1 MMSQD
6 VSESIVSRE
15 NCNTSSLYS
24 GHLARDN
31 FCVSTNCQFDVGS
44 VLMCQGEEK
53 QKKWVLRGILSKPGT
68 CSQSNPRPDIFTNIA
83 FAQHWM
89 ENEIPALNQRLK

>member
-1 MMSQD
+1 MSQD

-15 NCNTSSLYS
+15 NCNTDSLYS

-44 VLMCQGEEK
+44 VLMCQSEEK

-83 FAQHWM
+83 SAQHWM